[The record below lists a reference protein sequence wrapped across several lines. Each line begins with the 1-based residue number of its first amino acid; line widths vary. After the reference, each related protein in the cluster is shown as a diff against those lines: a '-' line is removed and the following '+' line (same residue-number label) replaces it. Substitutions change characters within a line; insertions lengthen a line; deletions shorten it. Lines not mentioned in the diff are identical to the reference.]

1 MNLTLICQTCGTPI
15 EKSASDERIECG
27 RCWRA
32 RILTI
37 SNGFTP
43 TRTVGAGQVDPDASR
58 EWEGHLDEYAR
69 ARAEGIQPATTERKD
84 VQAAKAFSD
93 EMGEAFDAGAMG
105 RMAEAMADQLTEAGG

>member
-1 MNLTLICQTCGTPI
+1 MSLVCQECGTVI

-32 RILTI
+32 RVLTI

-43 TRTVGAGQVDPDASR
+43 SRTVGQIDPDASR

-105 RMAEAMADQLTEAGG
+105 RMAEGLADQLTETGG